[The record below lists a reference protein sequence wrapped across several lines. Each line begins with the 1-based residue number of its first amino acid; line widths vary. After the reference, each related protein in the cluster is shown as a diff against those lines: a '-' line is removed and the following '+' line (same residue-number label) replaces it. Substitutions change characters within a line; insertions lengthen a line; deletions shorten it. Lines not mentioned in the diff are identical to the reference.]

1 MKYDDE
7 VPIYIRIYPAFPKK
21 KSLFSSRNALRF
33 SQFFLCALAVVDEN
47 IAEFIIIRSCRN
59 KHENKMQIANFA
71 QVIIHVGYK
80 LSFYR
85 FS

>member
-1 MKYDDE
+1 MMMKYLYIYTYIPC
-7 VPIYIRIYPAFPKK
+7 VPEK

-33 SQFFLCALAVVDEN
+33 SQFFCALAVVDEN
-47 IAEFIIIRSCRN
+47 IVEFIIIRSCRN

-71 QVIIHVGYK
+71 EAQVIIHVGYK